1 MAYSFQNLKAY
12 TSRTVNSALEQYTPR
27 IGEDYQLTMEFDVSG
42 NPLGDYYV
50 KLDLADKS
58 YSKTISKSK
67 TGHQIIT
74 HNFGAL
80 PLDDEIPWEVQ
91 IDPYDT
97 AGGADPTS
105 SPIKPPILT
114 PIPVP
119 IPTPV
124 LTPMQGTP
132 GTGTVG
138 TVPPLKPLIAKTHVA
153 GTLIPVPP
161 AKGVEYFEPV
171 RLQGYQQMALTFA
184 AGGQITKMA
193 LLMSQP
199 ASDSWQ
205 KMISNSCSG
214 NIAGIISADVDPLP
228 ATAQRFWPFFCWEVK
243 GVPAKQTLFKQ
254 EFVVEVRNQRV
265 NCKELRKVTWAQI
278 DALDGINVFK
288 FYKQP
293 EAVIESKD
301 AKITGFVQQTLGS
314 NYRST
319 FTPYDAA
326 RKMFL
331 AIIKRVTYTYPKE
344 GEVDKRGHTAVQ
356 TFDKKLGDC
365 GSFSMLIVACFRNMG
380 IPARTACGAWIGGGG
395 HCWSEFYLPGHGWI
409 LCDGSGGNGWS
420 EYGHYAYCFGN
431 QFDLNARMAF
441 MRGNT
446 FDAGDYEAS
455 WLQGPA
461 GPWLWGA
468 AVDQSAAK
476 TVVEETP
483 TIKRIVT
490 DLSGKRIKRMQFEC
504 PCERQGGFRPNLEVL
519 KKLVLAH
526 GKVAPV

>member
-12 TSRTVNSALEQYTPR
+12 TSRTVNSALEEYTPR

-50 KLDLADKS
+50 KLELADKS
-58 YSKTISKSK
+58 YSKMISKSK

-74 HNFGAL
+74 NNFGAL
-80 PLDDEIPWEVQ
+80 PLDDEIPWEAQ
-91 IDPYDT
+91 IDPYGT

-138 TVPPLKPLIAKTHVA
+138 TVPPLKPMILKTKVT

-214 NIAGIISADVDPLP
+214 NIAGVISADVDPP
-228 ATAQRFWPFFCWEVK
+228 
-243 GVPAKQTLFKQ
+243 
-254 EFVVEVRNQRV
+254 
-265 NCKELRKVTWAQI
+265 
-278 DALDGINVFK
+278 
-288 FYKQP
+288 
-293 EAVIESKD
+293 
-301 AKITGFVQQTLGS
+301 
-314 NYRST
+314 RS
-319 FTPYDAA
+319 A
-326 RKMFL
+326 
-331 AIIKRVTYTYPKE
+331 
-344 GEVDKRGHTAVQ
+344 
-356 TFDKKLGDC
+356 
-365 GSFSMLIVACFRNMG
+365 
-380 IPARTACGAWIGGGG
+380 
-395 HCWSEFYLPGHGWI
+395 
-409 LCDGSGGNGWS
+409 SGRS
-420 EYGHYAYCFGN
+420 S
-431 QFDLNARMAF
+431 
-441 MRGNT
+441 
-446 FDAGDYEAS
+446 AG
-455 WLQGPA
+455 
-461 GPWLWGA
+461 
-468 AVDQSAAK
+468 K
-476 TVVEETP
+476 
-483 TIKRIVT
+483 
-490 DLSGKRIKRMQFEC
+490 
-504 PCERQGGFRPNLEVL
+504 
-519 KKLVLAH
+519 
-526 GKVAPV
+526 